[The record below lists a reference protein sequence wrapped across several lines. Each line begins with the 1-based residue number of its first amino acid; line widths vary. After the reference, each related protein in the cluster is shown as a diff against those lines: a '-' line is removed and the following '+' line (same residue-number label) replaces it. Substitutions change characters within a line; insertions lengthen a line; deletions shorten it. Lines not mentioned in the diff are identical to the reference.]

1 MTSPMARSGVA
12 PSIGGA
18 PAGSSTDGGLES
30 SVSVHYL
37 LVRLEEQESDVLV
50 FFNVPHKEFNEKGDP
65 RGLSEEEELASGLID
80 ELAKKLEVTDWGLF
94 GG

>member
-1 MTSPMARSGVA
+1 V
-12 PSIGGA
+12 
-18 PAGSSTDGGLES
+18 AGSSTDGGLVS

-50 FFNVPHKEFNEKGDP
+50 FFNVPHKEFDEKGDP
-65 RGLSEEEELASGLID
+65 RGLLREEELASEVINALVD
-80 ELAKKLEVTDWGLF
+80 RLEVADWGLF